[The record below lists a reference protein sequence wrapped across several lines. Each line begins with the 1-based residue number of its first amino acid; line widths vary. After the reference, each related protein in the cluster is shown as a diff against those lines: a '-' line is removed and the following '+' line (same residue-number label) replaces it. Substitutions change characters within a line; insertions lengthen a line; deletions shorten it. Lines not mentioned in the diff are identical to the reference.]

1 MLGSIGFKQLR
12 VRCIIGIEDHEKEK
26 EQDLFIDVKVEFD
39 LSVVSV
45 SRLLED
51 TVDYVD
57 LAKLTER
64 IAQEGRYELVENYAI
79 DLARAV
85 LNKYPVLSV
94 TLLIRKPQALDQA
107 ECSFI
112 EPHVKRTELL

>member
-39 LSVVSV
+39 LS
-45 SRLLED
+45 
-51 TVDYVD
+51 VDYVD

-112 EPHVKRTELL
+112 ELHVKRTELL